1 MVNSVRTVDDSLPIK
16 VLRLL
21 FKRRRRRVGAYI
33 AWLFAY
39 TATALLYG
47 VDMEVEPRQMLPFLI
62 PLAIALTQMIY
73 PTLFVWALIVIP
85 SIFYTGIGLY
95 YLARDL
101 ADKQWA
107 YDMQG
112 LVLGSIAITIYIA
125 VCAGLIWSRPKRVQ
139 PLNTVLEPTAATP

>member
-1 MVNSVRTVDDSLPIK
+1 MFNSVRSMDNSLPIK

-21 FKRRRRRVGAYI
+21 FQRRRRRIGAFI

-47 VDMEVEPRQMLPFLI
+47 IDMEAEPRQMLPFLI
-62 PLAIALTQMIY
+62 PLAIALAQMIY

-85 SIFYTGIGLY
+85 SVFYTGIGLY

-101 ADKQWA
+101 ADKQWE

-139 PLNTVLEPTAATP
+139 AVNAMQEPTATAT